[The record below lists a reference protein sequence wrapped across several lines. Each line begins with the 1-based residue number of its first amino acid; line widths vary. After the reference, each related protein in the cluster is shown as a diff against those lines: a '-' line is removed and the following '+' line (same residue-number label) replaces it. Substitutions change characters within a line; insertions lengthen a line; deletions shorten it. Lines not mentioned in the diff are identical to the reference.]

1 MSEKKL
7 VLDHLTLEYNGLFDT
22 NELYR
27 LIDGYLSEKKYDKF
41 EKRNIEQVT
50 PSGKH
55 IELEL
60 NPWKTVTDYTKL
72 WMKITILMT
81 NVKEVE
87 VEKDGIKIKLNQGNV
102 HIVFDGYVETDKENK
117 WEGTP
122 LFTFFRTIVDK
133 YVIKRYVQSWEN
145 EITEDIMLLHSQIKG
160 LLNLYRY

>member
-7 VLDHLTLEYNGLFDT
+7 VLDHLTLEYNGLFDC

-27 LIDGYLSEKKYDKF
+27 LIDAYLAEKKYDKF

-87 VEKDGIKIKLNQGNV
+87 VEKDGVKVKLNQGNV

-122 LFTFFRTIVDK
+122 LFMFFRTIVDK

-145 EITEDIMLLHSQIKG
+145 EITEDIMHLHAQIKG
-160 LLNLYRY
+160 FLNLYRY